1 MQISKDSV
9 VSMAYTLTNDEG
21 QVIDTS
27 AGGEPLVYLHGAQNI
42 IPGLE
47 NALVGKVVGDKLTVN
62 VVAADG
68 YGEYNPELVQ
78 VVSKHLF
85 GGVEKIEAGMQF
97 HAQTDYGMQVVT
109 VAAVE
114 GDEITVDGNHPL
126 AGQNLNFDVEIMDI
140 REASSEE
147 LEHGHVHGAGGHQH

>member
-1 MQISKDSV
+1 MENYQKTNLITNVTLSGDWYSISHNGFCCGLNKSYGV
-9 VSMAYTLTNDEG
+9 
-21 QVIDTS
+21 
-27 AGGEPLVYLHGAQNI
+27 EP
-42 IPGLE
+42 
-47 NALVGKVVGDKLTVN
+47 KVGDKLTVN

-78 VVSKHLF
+78 VVPKHLF
-85 GGVEKIEAGMQF
+85 GGVENIEAGMQF

-126 AGQNLNFDVEIMDI
+126 ASQHLNFDVEIMDI
-140 REASSEE
+140 REVSSEE

>member
-47 NALVGKVVGDKLTVN
+47 NALVGKQVGDKLTVN

-68 YGEYNPELVQ
+68 YGEYNPDLVQ
-78 VVSKHLF
+78 VVPKHLF
-85 GGVEKIEAGMQF
+85 AGVENIEAGMQF

-114 GDEITVDGNHPL
+114 GDEITVAGNHPL

-140 REASSEE
+140 RAASAEE
-147 LEHGHVHGAGGHQH
+147 LEHGHVHGAGGHHH

>member
-68 YGEYNPELVQ
+68 YGEYNPDLVQ
-78 VVSKHLF
+78 VVPKHLF
-85 GGVEKIEAGMQF
+85 AGVENIEAGMQF

-140 REASSEE
+140 RAASAEE
-147 LEHGHVHGAGGHQH
+147 LEHGHVHGAGGHHH

>member
-47 NALVGKVVGDKLTVN
+47 NALVGKQVGDKLTVN

-68 YGEYNPELVQ
+68 YGEYNPDLVQ
-78 VVSKHLF
+78 VVPKHLF
-85 GGVEKIEAGMQF
+85 AGVENIEAGMQF

-114 GDEITVDGNHPL
+114 GDEITVDGYHPL

-140 REASSEE
+140 RAASAEE
-147 LEHGHVHGAGGHQH
+147 LEHGHVHGAGGHHH

>member
-47 NALVGKVVGDKLTVN
+47 NALVGKEVGDKLTVN

-85 GGVEKIEAGMQF
+85 GGVENIEAGMQF